1 MDCFHLKYFNR
12 VEQVY
17 HEFCRFLSSISN
29 VLKVSFPHLQE
40 VRRGLRSLYSPQQM
54 ALNIKEASPFMAQ
67 NVRC

>member
-29 VLKVSFPHLQE
+29 VLKISLAHLQE
-40 VRRGLRSLYSPQQM
+40 VRRGLSSLYSPRQM

>member
-40 VRRGLRSLYSPQQM
+40 VRRGLRSLYSPQQI

>member
-40 VRRGLRSLYSPQQM
+40 VRRGLRSLYSPQQI
-54 ALNIKEASPFMAQ
+54 ALNIKEESPFMAQ